1 MFNNSSNLY
10 GSEWLALVFS
20 NRNKNYGAYALRMQ
34 SASILTKSLFIAAS
48 IFIAL
53 FVVPAVYASFQ
64 PVPDRVIDVSV
75 AITDPDVIHQA
86 KKEEPKKEEP
96 KKAEPAKA
104 EPIKEQ
110 VKTVNLNVKVVA
122 DPIDDTPPVT
132 TEMLKEA
139 VVASTTQEGVS
150 SKENAVPVVQPSNG
164 GGGGTA
170 TEGAIDNSIHNV
182 AGLEVYP
189 EFPGGMAAWA
199 KFIQRNLNYPYI
211 AQENNVQGKVFL
223 SFVVEKDGSITDVG
237 VTRGIGAGCDEE
249 AVRVIKKSPKWKP
262 GMQNN
267 QAVRVR
273 YSIPINYTLTQ

>member
-34 SASILTKSLFIAAS
+34 SASILTKSLLIAGS
-48 IFIAL
+48 IFVSL
-53 FVVPAVYASFQ
+53 FIIPAVYAHFQ
-64 PVPDRVIDVSV
+64 PAPDQVVDVTV
-75 AITDPDVIHQA
+75 AIAEPDVIHQM
-86 KKEEPKKEEP
+86 KKEEP
-96 KKAEPAKA
+96 KKAEPVKA
-104 EPIKEQ
+104 EPIKE
-110 VKTVNLNVKVVA
+110 KIKSVNLNVKVVK

-132 TEMLKEA
+132 SKELKEA
-139 VVASTTQEGVS
+139 VVASVTQEGVTG
-150 SKENAVPVVQPSNG
+150 KENVIPVTEPGNTG

-170 TEGAIDNSIHNV
+170 SEGLVDNSVHNM
-182 AGLEVYP
+182 AGVEVYP

-211 AQENNVQGKVFL
+211 AQENNVQGKVYL
-223 SFVVEKDGSITDVG
+223 SFVVEKDGSITDVS

-267 QAVRVR
+267 QTVRVR
-273 YSIPINYTLTQ
+273 YTIPINYTITQ